1 MLDYPQVAL
10 AFMNRDHAEFVELLQ
25 RLTAALAAQEQPAH
39 IDALLDE
46 LLTHTRAHF
55 AEEERR
61 MQAVQFPPF
70 PMHQG
75 EHQRVLQD
83 IEAHIGDWKRGRD
96 AAALHDWLAHAVSDW
111 FTTHVASMD
120 FVTAAYIAARGEK

>member
-1 MLDYPQVAL
+1 MLNYPQVAL

-25 RLTAALAAQEQPAH
+25 RITAALTGQEPSAH

-46 LLTHTRAHF
+46 LLAHTRAHF

-61 MQAVQFPPF
+61 MQEVQFPPF

-75 EHQRVLQD
+75 EHQRVLADMETQV
-83 IEAHIGDWKRGRD
+83 ATWKSGRD
-96 AAALHDWLAHAVSDW
+96 AAALQDWLSHAVSDW
-111 FTTHVASMD
+111 FIAHVSSMD
-120 FVTAAYIAARGEK
+120 FVTAAYIAARGGQ